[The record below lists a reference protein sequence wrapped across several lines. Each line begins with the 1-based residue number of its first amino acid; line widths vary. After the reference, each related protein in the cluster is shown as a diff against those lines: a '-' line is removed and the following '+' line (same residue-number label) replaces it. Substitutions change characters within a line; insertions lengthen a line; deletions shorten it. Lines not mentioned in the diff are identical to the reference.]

1 LFKQKEGEEMNQPV
15 IQLENLTKQYG
26 ATRALDGL
34 QLEVQQGELFGLV
47 GVNGAGKTTTL
58 SIIMGFIQTS
68 SGTASVLGLDPW
80 RDAPALHS
88 AIAWLPGD
96 VRLPDA
102 LSGLEWLGY
111 QASVAN
117 LDQNQIPA
125 LASEWEVPLNRPMR
139 TLSKGN
145 RQKVALL
152 RLLLAKDAKLLVLD
166 EPTSGLDPVAQE
178 RLLLILR
185 ERAKAGATVFFSSHS
200 LSEVQ
205 TLCDRV
211 AVIDRGKVLKLGT
224 LNALT
229 GDTHTLNVWTQKP
242 VDLAPLEPWKPRL
255 ISPTHVILEGDSL
268 LEDALPKL
276 MLFGIE
282 RAEFGGMSLEHLL
295 EQNHRKEENQ

>member
-1 LFKQKEGEEMNQPV
+1 MTQAIVLQN
-15 IQLENLTKQYG
+15 ITKRYG
-26 ATRALDGL
+26 ATKALDGL
-34 QLEVQQGELFGLV
+34 ELAVEPGELFGLI

-58 SIIMGFIQTS
+58 SIIMGFIQAS
-68 SGTASVLGLDPW
+68 GGTATVLGLDPW
-80 RDAPALHS
+80 RDASALHS
-88 AIAWLPGD
+88 SIAWLPGD

-102 LSGLEWLGY
+102 LSGLEWLKY
-111 QASVAN
+111 QAGVAK
-117 LDQNQIPA
+117 LDQALIPA

-152 RLLLAKDAKLLVLD
+152 RLLIAKDAKLLVLD
-166 EPTSGLDPVAQE
+166 EPTSGLDPIVQE
-178 RLLLILR
+178 RLLLALR

-229 GDTHTLNVWTQKP
+229 GDTHTLNVWTQNP
-242 VDLAPLEPWKPRL
+242 INTSQLEPWKPKL
-255 ISPTHVILEGDSL
+255 ISSTHATFEGEGL
-268 LEDALPKL
+268 LENALPKL
-276 MLFGIE
+276 MPFGIE

-295 EQNHRKEENQ
+295 EQNHTREVAR